1 MAGAVTIAVAAPSY
15 AAVVETTTYY
25 YTPAPVTT
33 YYYTSPPATTY
44 YYPRTYEPTVIE
56 VRTEPAITVEAPLLT
71 EDQAINADVV
81 DRLAGD
87 PWLSGRIGVETRNN
101 DVTLSGTVTTPGQ
114 VRRAINDTRTVP
126 GVRSV
131 NNELRSRVGGSS
143 Y

>member
-1 MAGAVTIAVAAPSY
+1 MAGAVTIAVAAPAY

-33 YYYTSPPATTY
+33 YYYTPPPATTY
-44 YYPRTYEPTVIE
+44 YYQPTVIE

-71 EDQAINADVV
+71 EDQAITADVV
-81 DRLAGD
+81 DRIAGD
-87 PWLSGRIGVETRNN
+87 PWISGRIGVETRDN

-114 VRRAINDTRTVP
+114 VRRAINDTKTVP
-126 GVRSV
+126 GVRTV